1 MHQKQHQQQ
10 NYRPVLELLIVISI
24 SEIYFF
30 LSVQFCSVS
39 VLLLLLAIVVAVCWL
54 VRWLVGRLVGCCCQE
69 AVSELVVAACGAVGI
84 GNYTEAHT
92 LRTVHNSHT
101 HGLFW
106 TQAVRQTVVVWLPK
120 GNTTSKCSI
129 LLISLSFSLDRRE
142 SAVVNWCVHCSDK
155 ASTGRQAH
163 THTAKASN

>member
-106 TQAVRQTVVVWLPK
+106 TQAVRQTVRQAGSCCLAAKREHNQQVL
-120 GNTTSKCSI
+120 NS
-129 LLISLSFSLDRRE
+129 LDLSFFLYGSKRIGSGKLVRALQR
-142 SAVVNWCVHCSDK
+142 
-155 ASTGRQAH
+155 
-163 THTAKASN
+163 

>member
-101 HGLFW
+101 H
-106 TQAVRQTVVVWLPK
+106 TQTLLDTGSQTDRQTGSCCLAAKREHNQQVL
-120 GNTTSKCSI
+120 N
-129 LLISLSFSLDRRE
+129 SLDLPLFFSGSKRVGSGKLVR
-142 SAVVNWCVHCSDK
+142 ALQ
-155 ASTGRQAH
+155 R
-163 THTAKASN
+163 